1 MVPLER
7 CRDDALLVQ
16 LCCDAR
22 LCNEEEC
29 IVVKRVL
36 FFTQNRWAFGSIH
49 HGLAKELWKH
59 GIYANLLDW
68 TQGYGVEEF
77 KLLRDSY
84 DVFVTMPD
92 AVLALH
98 YRYGVELER
107 IVAVAHG
114 QWDILLA
121 KEQADQ
127 DFYPK
132 LGGFGVISEVLKSKC
147 CEWGISRIP
156 KIAELG
162 IHVDV
167 YDGSVAEKLG
177 VVGYGG
183 SGETKNWFGVEIKRP
198 KLVELAIEKSGL
210 ELKKHEFYNHLA
222 MPAYYK
228 SVDCVIMSSIEE
240 AGGLPMMECAASGRL
255 PMGTPVGY
263 FEKNGEI
270 GGGIILPLDKELFVH
285 DAKTWLNYFK
295 ENPNRF
301 RERCM
306 DIRDFARKNYDWS
319 VKIKNWIDLFTI

>member
-1 MVPLER
+1 M
-7 CRDDALLVQ
+7 
-16 LCCDAR
+16 

-29 IVVKRVL
+29 IIVKKVL

-68 TQGYGVEEF
+68 TQGYTAEEF

-121 KEQADQ
+121 KQQADQ

-162 IHVDV
+162 IHVDI
-167 YDGSVAEKLG
+167 YDGPVAESLE

-210 ELKKHEFYNHLA
+210 ELKKHQFYNHLA

-228 SVDCVIMSSIEE
+228 QVGAVVMGSIEE
-240 AGGLPMMECAASGRL
+240 AGGLPMMECAAAGRL
-255 PMGTPVGY
+255 PIGTPVGY
-263 FEKNGEI
+263 FEENAIK
-270 GGGIILPLDKELFVH
+270 GGGVIVPMDDNEFVNVTSMILKD
-285 DAKTWLNYFK
+285 FK
-295 ENPNRF
+295 NDPRAYRLKCEMV
-301 RERCM
+301 REY
-306 DIRDFARKNYDWS
+306 ARKNYDWS

>member
-1 MVPLER
+1 M
-7 CRDDALLVQ
+7 
-16 LCCDAR
+16 
-22 LCNEEEC
+22 
-29 IVVKRVL
+29 KRVL

-68 TQGYGVEEF
+68 TQGYTAEEF

-121 KEQADQ
+121 KQQADQ

-132 LGGFGVISEVLKSKC
+132 LGGFGVISEVLKGKC

-167 YDGSVAEKLG
+167 YDGQVAEKLE

-198 KLVELAIEKSGL
+198 KLIELAIEKSGL
-210 ELKKHEFYNHLA
+210 ELKKHQFYNHLA
-222 MPAYYK
+222 MPAYYRQ
-228 SVDCVIMSSIEE
+228 VGAVVMGSIEE
-240 AGGLPMMECAASGRL
+240 AGGLLMMECAAAGRL
-255 PMGTPVGY
+255 PIGTPVGY
-263 FEKNGEI
+263 FAENASK
-270 GGGIILPLDKELFVH
+270 GGGVLVPMDDDEFVNVTSMILKD
-285 DAKTWLNYFK
+285 FK
-295 ENPNRF
+295 NDPRAYRLKCEMA
-301 RERCM
+301 REY
-306 DIRDFARKNYDWS
+306 ARKNYDWS